1 MKEKFTE
8 ECRSE
13 KIIKVYDPKVKLRD
27 FELIDNNKGLSSL
40 QISIK

>member
-1 MKEKFTE
+1 MKEKFTNE
-8 ECRSE
+8 YGLE

-27 FELIDNNKGLSSL
+27 FGLINNNKGLSSL